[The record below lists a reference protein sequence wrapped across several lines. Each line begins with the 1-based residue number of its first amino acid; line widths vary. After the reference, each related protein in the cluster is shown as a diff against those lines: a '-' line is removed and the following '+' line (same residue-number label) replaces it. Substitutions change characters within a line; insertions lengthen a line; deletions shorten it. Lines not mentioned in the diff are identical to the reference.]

1 MEGIVLSFQDEA
13 EEARSAL
20 LLFSRTISALNSETI
35 FSQGARHSLLDEIKR
50 KCLLSVTSPFR
61 MRWDLFIL
69 LLTLANSF
77 TVPFEIAFL
86 GENMNTPRLVVNLV
100 ITTAYLVDV
109 FVQCRSTYLDE
120 TGTEII
126 SGKTIAARY
135 FYSGR
140 LVMDILAAI
149 PYEFL
154 DLINSSHIRLFSLL
168 KMLRLLRLG
177 KVIRFMRTN
186 DKTKL
191 RMELCQLIIIFLLY
205 LHLQACFWYM
215 LTKSGGVYVPPAMYI
230 HGINVL
236 ENDLWL
242 EYAYSLYMSVYLLT
256 AAEIGPRV
264 AWERIVAGLF
274 ILLGQLFQA
283 FMFGKIAV
291 VLFNLNAKIA
301 ESVEIQDAAST
312 SMLNMHLP
320 AQLRQKV
327 ISYLMVTHA
336 DSMNQSEFEDFFRI
350 LPPSLQQE
358 VRCVIFKG
366 SLMLNS
372 GLNAHP
378 AVFGSVL
385 RRLTNLYCQPEQS
398 VTVQGD
404 LSKALYFV
412 MKGVC
417 EVAVLDE
424 HKEEHHVSL
433 LTRGTHFGE
442 IGLIYNSVRTA
453 TVRTRGHTTLAVLS
467 KKDFLTLSQRY
478 RKLVTLFRESAVK
491 YEDPWRKFLISA
503 LLQCRALRCVPIDVL
518 KEVSFS
524 IKPSHLEANA
534 YICKEGDIADSITFI
549 VDGMVEIYLP
559 VNDMRLMTF
568 PSNAKLT
575 RDLQMSNKLRFR
587 RGSLMALKKTKDMR
601 YMVKISMDKLGIG
614 SVILPN
620 LPLVKGKVNFYAKST
635 EPTALL
641 SLDMH
646 RLNSLCKQL
655 PELQEAINAY
665 RHTLQSLKDTNSLHY
680 INQMALDYEKRIPD
694 AATHMEQT
702 IWNTK
707 MTVRR
712 CVIGRLMR
720 QRAARARGTVD
731 LLVMSKKL
739 RTIMEAEI
747 KGDEDLAEKVR
758 RAAMPGGGE
767 MVMRALGLLTRE
779 EVSKP
784 LTAQLAYQAAKLR
797 FSIGHLS
804 TQLKATN
811 SQIAAISHQRIQLQA
826 DFERLRTLTQL
837 SLRLCEFSS

>member
-35 FSQGARHSLLDEIKR
+35 FSQGARNSILDEIKR
-50 KCLLSVTSPFR
+50 KCLLSVTSTFR

-86 GENMNTPRLVVNLV
+86 DQDINTSRLVVNLV
-100 ITTAYLVDV
+100 VTSAYLGDV

-120 TGTEII
+120 TGAEVVNA
-126 SGKTIAARY
+126 KTIAARY

-140 LVMDILAAI
+140 LVMDVLAAI

-191 RMELCQLIIIFLLY
+191 RMELGQLIMVFLLY
-205 LHLQACFWYM
+205 LHLQACFWFM
-215 LTKSGGVYVPPAMYI
+215 LTKSGGVYVPPAQYI

-256 AAEIGPRV
+256 AAEIGPRT
-264 AWERIVAGLF
+264 ALERIVAGLF
-274 ILLGQLFQA
+274 VILGQLFQA

-320 AQLRQKV
+320 AKLQRRV
-327 ISYLMVTHA
+327 IAYLMVTHA
-336 DSMNQSEFEDFFRI
+336 DSMNQSEFESFFRV

-358 VRCVIFKG
+358 VRCVIFKS

-398 VTVQGD
+398 VIVQGD
-404 LSKALYFV
+404 LAKALYFV

-433 LTRGTHFGE
+433 LGRGTHFGE

-453 TVRTRGHTTLAVLS
+453 TVRTRGYATLAVLS
-467 KKDFLTLSQRY
+467 KKDFVTLSQRY

-491 YEDPWRKFLISA
+491 YEDPWRKFIISA
-503 LLQCRALRCVPIDVL
+503 LLQCRVLRNVPISVL
-518 KEVSFS
+518 KEVSYS
-524 IKPSHLEANA
+524 IKPSHIEANS
-534 YICKEGDIADSITFI
+534 YICKEGDIAQSITFI

-601 YMVKISMDKLGIG
+601 YMVKIAMDKLGIG

-620 LPLVKGKVNFYAKST
+620 LPLIKEKVNFYAKST

-646 RLNSLCKQL
+646 RLDVLCKQL
-655 PELQEAINAY
+655 PDLQEAIRSY
-665 RHTLQSLKDTNSLHY
+665 RHILQSLKDTNSMHY
-680 INQMALDYEKRIPD
+680 INQVALDYEKCIPD
-694 AATHMEQT
+694 SATHLEQT
-702 IWNTK
+702 IWNAK

-712 CVIGRLMR
+712 CVIGRVLR
-720 QRAARARGTVD
+720 RRVARAKGTVD
-731 LLVMSKKL
+731 LLVMSRKL
-739 RTIMEAEI
+739 RAILQAELD
-747 KGDEDLAEKVR
+747 GDEDLAEKVR

-767 MVMRALGLLTRE
+767 MVMRALDLLTRE
-779 EVSKP
+779 EASKP
-784 LTAQLAYQAAKLR
+784 LTAQLAYQATKLR
-797 FSIGHLS
+797 FSISNLS
-804 TQLKATN
+804 AALKATN
-811 SQIAAISHQRIQLQA
+811 EHISAIAHKRCQMQA
-826 DFERLRTLTQL
+826 DLERLRVLIQL
-837 SLRLCEFSS
+837 SLRLCEFSC